1 MNKFNILDIFMIN
14 LLILL
19 FIFDFVVLGGVIL
32 GAYLITKIEK
42 ILIIYKYL
50 SKNHQ
55 KNTYYICIIHY
66 ENL

>member
-14 LLILL
+14 LLILLL

-42 ILIIYKYL
+42 ILIDKKINNK
-50 SKNHQ
+50 
-55 KNTYYICIIHY
+55 
-66 ENL
+66 

>member
-42 ILIIYKYL
+42 KINDL
-50 SKNHQ
+50 
-55 KNTYYICIIHY
+55 
-66 ENL
+66 ENK